1 MGFGAIGGGQVA
13 FGAIGG
19 GQVGFGA
26 IGGGGQVGFGEI
38 GGGQVAFGV
47 IGGGGQVGF
56 GAIGGGQVGFGEI
69 GGGGHMERSNA
80 VFSSITL
87 CRWSQIEDTSTVI
100 SSFPKTCNAPE
111 STPQPHLPSSVA
123 AFSDDSAWIFPIVR
137 SSTTPSNSDIEVQGR
152 LSKHLERSNSS
163 TTART
168 GT

>member
-1 MGFGAIGGGQVA
+1 MAFGEIEGGQVAFGEIEGGQVA

-19 GQVGFGA
+19 GQVAFGE
-26 IGGGGQVGFGEI
+26 IEGGQVAFGEI
-38 GGGQVAFGV
+38 GGGQVAFG
-47 IGGGGQVGF
+47 
-56 GAIGGGQVGFGEI
+56 AI

-163 TTART
+163 TTARI

>member
-1 MGFGAIGGGQVA
+1 MGFGAIGGGGQAGLGALGGTGQV
-13 FGAIGG
+13 GLGEIGG
-19 GQVGFGA
+19 GQVGFGE

-38 GGGQVAFGV
+38 GGG
-47 IGGGGQVGF
+47 GQ
-56 GAIGGGQVGFGEI
+56 AGFGEI

>member
-1 MGFGAIGGGQVA
+1 MAFGEIEGGQVAFGEIEGGQVA

-19 GQVGFGA
+19 GQVAFGE
-26 IGGGGQVGFGEI
+26 IEGGQVAFGEI
-38 GGGQVAFGV
+38 GGGKVAFG
-47 IGGGGQVGF
+47 
-56 GAIGGGQVGFGEI
+56 AI

-163 TTART
+163 TTARI